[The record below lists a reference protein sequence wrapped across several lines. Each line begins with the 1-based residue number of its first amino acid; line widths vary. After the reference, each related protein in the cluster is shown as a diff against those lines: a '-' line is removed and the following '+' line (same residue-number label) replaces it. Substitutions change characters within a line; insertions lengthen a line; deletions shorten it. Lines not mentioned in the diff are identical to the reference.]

1 MCYAN
6 QGRRKTQ
13 SLAYQHFPTSKIHD
27 FNMKNLVPLKM
38 QKTNILCCI
47 PTQDR
52 RWASLDKTTSAV
64 CLQSAPG
71 IKGQSVLP

>member
-27 FNMKNLVPLKM
+27 FNVKNLVPLKM
-38 QKTNILCCI
+38 QKMN
-47 PTQDR
+47 
-52 RWASLDKTTSAV
+52 SLAFSHK
-64 CLQSAPG
+64 
-71 IKGQSVLP
+71 KVLAALPAKAHLFSLNQI